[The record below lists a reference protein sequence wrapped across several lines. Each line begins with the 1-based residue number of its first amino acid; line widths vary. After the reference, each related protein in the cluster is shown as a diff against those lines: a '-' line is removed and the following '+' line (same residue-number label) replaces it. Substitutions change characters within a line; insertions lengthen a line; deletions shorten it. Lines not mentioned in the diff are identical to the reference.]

1 MNLVLLCIE
10 AHPAPGKEV
19 MLVDDVDVN
28 VCLSSINSI
37 FKPRER
43 MGTQ

>member
-1 MNLVLLCIE
+1 MNLVLPCIE
-10 AHPAPGKEV
+10 AHPASGKEV
-19 MLVDDVDVN
+19 MVVDDVDVN

-37 FKPRER
+37 FKSREG